1 MKWETRYPIEYA
13 PNGDNIDRAIQK
25 TKAEFELIYVLLNAL
40 RQNFPMRNEPND
52 TLPFQFYF
60 DVAGKKIYIRNSKD
74 DGWNVLGNIDE
85 DYFGIT
91 AENIGA
97 VANDGTVG
105 KFSAGNV
112 KDIPTSAKTNDV
124 YFALDE
130 NKIYVFTG
138 TSWRVFMILN
148 FSDLNDY
155 ESNCVL
161 RDEVGYNGKD
171 KVLRLDSQTG
181 KGNIDISGSAEKI
194 AGYEVAIT
202 NLRGGQVLSFD
213 NSKSRWTN
221 TDKDALTEADV
232 SENGAANKIVKT
244 DNRGIAHVS
253 ITGNASIVGGVKVDT
268 SKVVYKKVLRKK
280 MTFPKGNVDYIFAGK
295 LFFDSADDYRNFNSL
310 QKFFSPSICK
320 SFNFLVR

>member
-138 TSWRVFMILN
+138 MSWRVFMSLN

-155 ESNCVL
+155 GQCVDSRRRES
-161 RDEVGYNGKD
+161 
-171 KVLRLDSQTG
+171 
-181 KGNIDISGSAEKI
+181 
-194 AGYEVAIT
+194 
-202 NLRGGQVLSFD
+202 
-213 NSKSRWTN
+213 
-221 TDKDALTEADV
+221 
-232 SENGAANKIVKT
+232 
-244 DNRGIAHVS
+244 
-253 ITGNASIVGGVKVDT
+253 
-268 SKVVYKKVLRKK
+268 
-280 MTFPKGNVDYIFAGK
+280 
-295 LFFDSADDYRNFNSL
+295 
-310 QKFFSPSICK
+310 
-320 SFNFLVR
+320 